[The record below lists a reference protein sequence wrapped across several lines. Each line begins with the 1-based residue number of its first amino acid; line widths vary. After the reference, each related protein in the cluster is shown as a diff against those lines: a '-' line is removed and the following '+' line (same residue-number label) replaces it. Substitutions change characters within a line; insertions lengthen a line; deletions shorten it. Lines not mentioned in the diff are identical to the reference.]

1 MALSMIL
8 VLIAAG
14 WSISHALPVQINDG
28 VAYELSKDQN
38 IEDKKFFELIETKN
52 KEVIRPL
59 TEGDIA
65 IKLSRS
71 VINCQNCFW
80 PPSPDGSVYVPYII
94 SSAYTTVQRDL
105 ITDALNE
112 IQLMSCVRFV
122 GRTTEVNYL
131 SIESGS
137 GCWSY
142 IAMTG
147 GKQTVSLA
155 QSGCMA
161 HGIIQHEVMH
171 ALGFLHEHTRSDR
184 DSYVDIIW
192 QYISLN
198 DRSHFKIDVSNNL
211 DLPYDYSSVMHYENT
226 AFTNTGGQ
234 STIIPKPDPTVP
246 IGQRVGMSYLDV
258 KKMNKLYNCTVC
270 RTKLQEES
278 GNFSADGLSFGQDGS
293 CLWLIQV
300 APNSKVYLQLSDF
313 SIPPSAGCSASYIRV
328 YDGNS
333 RSANVL
339 LDKTCGNAAIPP
351 LISSYNNMLI
361 EFGSNQAPDFS
372 TFSAAY
378 EAVSYGQTFTTSK
391 GILVSPQFSRPY
403 PNNVDALWSII
414 APPQYKI
421 SLRFMYLLVQDSPT
435 CQYDYITVIDGP
447 TTTSPVLGKF
457 CGNKLPSPVMST
469 GNVMLVQFR
478 SDDQINFKGFY
489 LCYQFGRP
497 MLVGAGD
504 DPVVLLHIGTN
515 DKVNGMS
522 FL

>member
-28 VAYELSKDQN
+28 VAYE
-38 IEDKKFFELIETKN
+38 
-52 KEVIRPL
+52 VIRPL

-80 PPSPDGSVYVPYII
+80 PASPDGSVYVPYII

-258 KKMNKLYNCTVC
+258 KKRNKLYNC
-270 RTKLQEES
+270 R

-293 CLWLIQV
+293 CLWLIQTTF
-300 APNSKVYLQLSDF
+300 NHQVYLQLSDF

-361 EFGSNQAPDFS
+361 EFGSNQAPAFS
-372 TFSAAY
+372 TFSVAY
-378 EAVSYGQTFTTSK
+378 EAVSYGQTFTKSK
-391 GILVSPQFSRPY
+391 GILVSPEFSRPY
-403 PNNVDALWSII
+403 PNNVDALWFII

-447 TTTSPVLGKF
+447 TKTSPDLGKF

-489 LCYQFGRP
+489 LCYQFVFIRP
-497 MLVGAGD
+497 SGNSPDVAKCFFCLKELEGWEPED
-504 DPVVLLHIGTN
+504 DPIATLHMLELPKP
-515 DKVNGMS
+515 DKVQ
-522 FL
+522 